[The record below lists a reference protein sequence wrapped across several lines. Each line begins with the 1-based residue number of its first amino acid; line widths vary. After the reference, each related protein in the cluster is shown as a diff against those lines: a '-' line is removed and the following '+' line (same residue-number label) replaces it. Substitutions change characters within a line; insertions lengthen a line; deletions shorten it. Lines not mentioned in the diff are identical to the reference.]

1 MLSLKNRIPSHLPQ
15 PLTRLTLIAVLLVF
29 FISGCAQKPWGDPF
43 QEDVF
48 TNAKAEVAGYIAR
61 RQSCENTITADL
73 AVFYEDPLGKQALKG
88 FLELSRPKAF
98 KFVVTNPF
106 GQPIFAVGGNSKTF
120 EALIVRESQ
129 FVSGTLDS
137 FALRHKLPLE
147 FVKGDWGSWLTGRCQ
162 ESIDEINEI
171 REDQDGRGLWA
182 FFPANRPPFV
192 GNALLFSREFGNVL
206 ERLLQN
212 KDGKTIARITYAEWS
227 APGAATCQQ
236 PAHITVSDLGY
247 GTTINL
253 KLSNIEISSA
263 KVNYDLKPP
272 KGYSQQ
278 YLP

>member
-1 MLSLKNRIPSHLPQ
+1 MLSLNNRTYPSFPR
-15 PLTRLTLIAVLLVF
+15 PFVRLTIAFVLLVF

-43 QEDVF
+43 QEDAF

-61 RQSCENTITADL
+61 TPSCGKTITADL
-73 AVFYEDPLGKQALKG
+73 AVFYEDPIGKQALKG

-106 GQPIFAVGGNSKTF
+106 GQPIFAVGGNNKTF

-129 FVSGTLDS
+129 FISGTLNS

-147 FVKGDWGSWLTGRCQ
+147 FIKGDWGSWLTGRCQ
-162 ESIDEINEI
+162 ESLDEITEI
-171 REDQDGRGLWA
+171 REDQDGRGLWVL
-182 FFPANRPPFV
+182 FPANRSPFI
-192 GNALLFSREFGNVL
+192 GNVLLFERESGNVL
-206 ERLLQN
+206 ERLIQN
-212 KDGKTIARITYAEWS
+212 KDGKTIAKITYAEWS
-227 APGAATCQQ
+227 APGDAACGQ

-253 KLSNIEISSA
+253 KLSHIEISSA
-263 KVNYDLKPP
+263 EVNYDLKPP